1 MKQPSASPSAKK
13 LMKFYRRENSVGVI
27 RIKLTDTDFAV
38 EQAAYQAAASVP
50 FKTETIF
57 LAHQTV
63 QCGDRNPDTN
73 LETRIRSSQ
82 RYGKSAL
89 ENDTDVMVRS
99 AIENRNSKKPR

>member
-27 RIKLTDTDFAV
+27 RIKLTESELA
-38 EQAAYQAAASVP
+38 ELQAAYQTAASVP
-50 FKTETIF
+50 FKMETIF
-57 LAHQTV
+57 LDHQTV

-73 LETRIRSSQ
+73 LETRIRSSHK
-82 RYGKSAL
+82 YGKSTL
-89 ENDTDVMVRS
+89 ENDTEVTVRS